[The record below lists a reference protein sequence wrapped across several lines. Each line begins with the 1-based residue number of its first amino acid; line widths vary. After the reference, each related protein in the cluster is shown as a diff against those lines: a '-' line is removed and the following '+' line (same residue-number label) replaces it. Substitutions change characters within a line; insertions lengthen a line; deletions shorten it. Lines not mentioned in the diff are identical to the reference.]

1 MSPDRESKPGDEPRI
16 ILSEK
21 KADEG
26 WKEKAKKEKEKLADS
41 AGAGTGREGGELP
54 PASILGLIE
63 DLALRSMMALGQFR
77 DPGTGEVYLDLEG
90 AKYTIDLLSV
100 LEQKTK
106 GNLDPTE
113 EGALKDLLHNLRL
126 TFVHV
131 SKQAAAMMAAQP
143 AGPGASGATVAT
155 GASRASGPPA
165 GAATGAA
172 GSSPGGKQVVQPG
185 QKPAGPEKP
194 APKIIF

>member
-1 MSPDRESKPGDEPRI
+1 MSPDRESKPDDEPRI

-26 WKEKAKKEKEKLADS
+26 WKEKAKKEKEKLADT
-41 AGAGTGREGGELP
+41 AGAGTGREGGQLP

-77 DPGTGEVYLDLEG
+77 DPATGEVYLDLEG

-131 SKQAAAMMAAQP
+131 SKQAAAMMAAQGAGP
-143 AGPGASGATVAT
+143 GAPVAAGPGASGV
-155 GASRASGPPA
+155 SGPPA
-165 GAATGAA
+165 GAASGAA
-172 GSSPGGKQVVQPG
+172 GPSPGGKQVVQPG